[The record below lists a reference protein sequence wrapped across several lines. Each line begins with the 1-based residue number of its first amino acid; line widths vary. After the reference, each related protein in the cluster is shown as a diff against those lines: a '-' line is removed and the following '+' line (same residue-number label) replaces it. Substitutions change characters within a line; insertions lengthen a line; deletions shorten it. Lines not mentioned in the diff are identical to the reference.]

1 MWKILSPW
9 QLSMPTMCS
18 HTLHLPVI
26 PDSHWSR
33 HCVFLFLKMSH
44 EWNHTVL
51 WWAHSKWP
59 TPLCN
64 SFPLSMARTYDL
76 LPISRIWQKWWD
88 VTSLVM
94 LPRLPSIFLGES
106 LDRIILL
113 LALMKQV
120 AMMGRLTW
128 QGTELPVNIQL
139 RTEALYPTAQKKGN
153 HLTNHV
159 SELGSQSCFSQDFTW
174 NPIPGQHLHER
185 P

>member
-1 MWKILSPW
+1 
-9 QLSMPTMCS
+9 MPLEFIWLLNTICS
-18 HTLHLPVI
+18 NVGR
-26 PDSHWSR
+26 SHK
-33 HCVFLFLKMSH
+33 VFLT
-44 EWNHTVL
+44 N
-51 WWAHSKWP
+51 
-59 TPLCN
+59 
-64 SFPLSMARTYDL
+64 
-76 LPISRIWQKWWD
+76 RIWQKWWD

-94 LPRLPSIFLGES
+94 LPRLPSIFLGDS

-159 SELGSQSCFSQDFTW
+159 SELGSQSCFSQGFTW
-174 NPIPGQHLHER
+174 KPGPGQHIHER
-185 P
+185 PWGREPAKPCLDSWPTEAVRYLF